1 MKHIIYKITNTINNK
16 IYVGAHSTEDI
27 NDSYMGSGIA
37 IKKAQKKYGMK
48 HFIKEILHVFDTR
61 EEMYEKEREIVDI
74 EFINRPDTYNAGI
87 GGKGAPMALIG
98 WSDEQRKLISENTS
112 KVMQSPEMRE
122 RLSKIKKGRKQSQE
136 SNRKRS
142 ETLKAKYMNGRID
155 REYKPLTEAH
165 KAKLGRSVSIDGVV
179 YSSGSEA
186 AKSLSM
192 SHSGLKYRINS
203 DKYPTWKFVA

>member
-142 ETLKAKYMNGRID
+142 ETLKAKYVNGRTD

-165 KAKLGRSVSIDGVV
+165 RKKISKQVSIDGILYPSVTD
-179 YSSGSEA
+179 A

-192 SHSGLKYRINS
+192 YHSGLKYRINS

>member
-1 MKHIIYKITNTINNK
+1 MKHIIYKITNLANNK

-27 NDSYMGSGIA
+27 NDSYMGSGVA
-37 IKKAQKKYGMK
+37 IKAAQRKYGIDK
-48 HFIKEILHVFDTR
+48 FIKEILHIFDTR
-61 EEMYEKEREIVDI
+61 EEMYEKEREIVNL
-74 EFINRPDTYNAGI
+74 EFVNNPHTYNMGI
-87 GGKGAPMALIG
+87 GGDGGPMLGMFHSEEKKQEI
-98 WSDEQRKLISENTS
+98 SKITKERMTDEVKS
-112 KVMQSPEMRE
+112 
-122 RLSKIKKGRKQSQE
+122 RLSKLKKGKPQSEE

>member
-1 MKHIIYKITNTINNK
+1 MKHIIYKITNLVNNK

-27 NDSYMGSGIA
+27 NDSYMGSGVA
-37 IKKAQKKYGMK
+37 IKSAQRKYGIDK
-48 HFIKEILHVFDTR
+48 FIKEIMYVFDTR
-61 EEMYEKEREIVDI
+61 EEMYEKEREIVNL
-74 EFINRPDTYNAGI
+74 EFVNNPHTYNMGI
-87 GGKGAPMALIG
+87 GGDGGPMLGMFHSEEKKQEI
-98 WSDEQRKLISENTS
+98 SKITKERMTDEVKS
-112 KVMQSPEMRE
+112 
-122 RLSKIKKGRKQSQE
+122 RLSKLKKGKPQSEE

-142 ETLKAKYMNGRID
+142 ETLKAKYINGRTD

>member
-1 MKHIIYKITNTINNK
+1 M
-16 IYVGAHSTEDI
+16 
-27 NDSYMGSGIA
+27 
-37 IKKAQKKYGMK
+37 
-48 HFIKEILHVFDTR
+48 
-61 EEMYEKEREIVDI
+61 
-74 EFINRPDTYNAGI
+74 GI
-87 GGKGAPMALIG
+87 GGDGGPMLGMFHSEEKKQEI
-98 WSDEQRKLISENTS
+98 SKITKERMTDEVKS
-112 KVMQSPEMRE
+112 
-122 RLSKIKKGRKQSQE
+122 RLSKLKKGKPQSEE

>member
-122 RLSKIKKGRKQSQE
+122 RLSKLKKGKPQSEE

>member
-1 MKHIIYKITNTINNK
+1 MKHIIYKITNLVNNK

-37 IKKAQKKYGMK
+37 VKKAQKKYGMNN
-48 HFIKEILHVFDTR
+48 FVKEILHVFDTR
-61 EEMYEKEREIVDI
+61 EEMYEKEREIVNL

-87 GGKGAPMALIG
+87 GGKGAPMSLIG
-98 WSDEQRKLISENTS
+98 WSDEQRKKISENTA
-112 KVMQSPEMRE
+112 KAMRTPELREKMRQS
-122 RLSKIKKGRKQSQE
+122 RLGKPQSEE

-142 ETLKAKYMNGRID
+142 ETLKAKYMNGRTD

-179 YSSGSEA
+179 YSSGSAA

>member
-16 IYVGAHSTEDI
+16 IYIGAHSTEDV
-27 NDSYMGSGIA
+27 NDSYMGSG
-37 IKKAQKKYGMK
+37 KALKAAQRKYGIGN
-48 HFIKEILHVFDTR
+48 FVKEILHVFDSHD
-61 EEMYEKEREIVDI
+61 EMYEKEREIVNL
-74 EFINRPDTYNAGI
+74 EFINRPDTYNIGI
-87 GGKGAPMALIG
+87 GGDGGPMLGMFHTEEKKQEISQRTKDG
-98 WSDEQRKLISENTS
+98 MTDEVRK
-112 KVMQSPEMRE
+112 
-122 RLSKIKKGRKQSQE
+122 RLSDLKKGRKQSEE

-179 YSSGSEA
+179 YSSGSAA

>member
-142 ETLKAKYMNGRID
+142 ETLKAKYVNGRTD